1 MRRLSIIIGLILAM
15 LIAAASICH
24 ADSAISYPLVES
36 PDGSEHILA
45 LQNPTSNQWRI
56 IRIPSSEF
64 EGEGGSQD
72 YTEIIAALNE
82 QGIYPGEIVFTTTGS
97 AFAPTIVLN
106 GAATVEWTF
115 SDGTT
120 SDSTTPTVDFGS
132 ASTRQQRLK
141 VTPWANLYRIN
152 IGYAGADGGA
162 STDALG
168 NTFEQ
173 VASQPVTAITNLDL
187 VQDSLVYL
195 AACGCPITS
204 LDVRNFTALHT
215 LEFYDCDDLVA
226 ADIYGTS
233 NLRRACFEHSPVG
246 FLDFSA
252 SPLMED
258 VRGSYCDLTEIRW
271 GTTGQHLWHMCVREN
286 DGTLDPSTWPDMEQ
300 FPVLED
306 MWISGNGL
314 TGDLSITSTSITSAW
329 LYDNDFSTIDLS
341 GAFPSGT
348 HYVDAY
354 DNPNCTTITIDNCP
368 GLTELDASG
377 CALTQTNID
386 YILATLD
393 ANGASNGEV
402 DLSGG
407 TSSSP
412 STAGLTSQANLEGKG
427 WTVTVNGSATPNL
440 SSAAIGSDGTTWTL
454 VFSEAVTIGSGGSG
468 GFSVTMTNAGAIT
481 LTYSSGDG
489 TSTLV
494 YTGDVTVQ
502 SGDTVSS
509 GLDYTQPGDGIED
522 ADGNDLAT
530 FTGASV
536 SNNSTQ
542 GASSSLSIVQYN
554 RTTDFSSA
562 EGSLDAPAMTFTA
575 GNVVAVF
582 AACYSGSVTGI
593 SDTEGNT
600 YTAISGTSVT
610 NQVHG
615 VWYYAVASTSN
626 ENTVT
631 MANSG
636 RYRSI
641 EVFELSGVDTS
652 NPIDVTG
659 TLSSENEISYTTSA
673 ANEILLIGGHN
684 DYGGACYVTED
695 WTWLYDG
702 ESTFGRP
709 VAYKINSATESSSV
723 TLSTDGTL
731 WIQSLVG
738 FVGTTQ

>member
-1 MRRLSIIIGLILAM
+1 MRRFSTIIGFILAM
-15 LIAAASICH
+15 LAVVASICH

-36 PDGSEHILA
+36 PDGTEHILA
-45 LQNPTSNQWRI
+45 IQDPTSDEWRI

-72 YTEIIAALNE
+72 YTDIIAALNE

-97 AFAPTIVLN
+97 TFSPTIVLN
-106 GAATVEWTF
+106 GVATVEWTF

-120 SDSTTPTVDFGS
+120 SDSTTPTVDLGS
-132 ASTRQQRLK
+132 AATRQQRLK

-162 STDALG
+162 STDELG

-173 VASQPVTAITNLDL
+173 VASQAVTAITNLDL
-187 VQDSLVYL
+187 IQDSLVYL

-215 LEFYDCDDLVA
+215 LEFYDCDDLVV

-258 VRGSYCDLTEIRW
+258 VRGSYCDLMEIRW
-271 GTTGQHLWHMCVREN
+271 GTTGQYLWHMCVREN

-354 DNPNCTTITIDNCP
+354 NNPNCTTITIDNCP

-412 STAGLTSQANLEGKG
+412 SAAGLTSQANLQGKG
-427 WTVTVNGSATPNL
+427 WTVTVNGSAAPTL
-440 SSAAIGSDGTTWTL
+440 SSATIGSDGTTWTL
-454 VFSEAVTIGSGGSG
+454 VFSEAVTIGSGGSS

-502 SGDTVSS
+502 GGDTVSS

-522 ADGNDLAT
+522 ADGYDLAS

-542 GASSSLSIVQYN
+542 GGSTSIAFTTELASVEMYIETTGDPTVLWSWSDDTTDSSNNPTKDFGSAATRTHTLTVTPATGLLRFGVPSNFSTDHGVSSVSGLSNYPDLYYVIFYSATSGNSLTDISLSGCSGLLQVHLAHTSADSDEVDQWFIDLAAATGDVSGEDADFYFPAN
-554 RTTDFSSA
+554 TRTSA
-562 EGSLDAPAMTFTA
+562 
-575 GNVVAVF
+575 
-582 AACYSGSVTGI
+582 
-593 SDTEGNT
+593 SDTAYNT
-600 YTAISGTSVT
+600 LVANGWVMHAI
-610 NQVHG
+610 N
-615 VWYYAVASTSN
+615 
-626 ENTVT
+626 
-631 MANSG
+631 
-636 RYRSI
+636 
-641 EVFELSGVDTS
+641 
-652 NPIDVTG
+652 
-659 TLSSENEISYTTSA
+659 
-673 ANEILLIGGHN
+673 
-684 DYGGACYVTED
+684 
-695 WTWLYDG
+695 
-702 ESTFGRP
+702 
-709 VAYKINSATESSSV
+709 
-723 TLSTDGTL
+723 
-731 WIQSLVG
+731 
-738 FVGTTQ
+738 

>member
-1 MRRLSIIIGLILAM
+1 MRRFSTIIGLILAM
-15 LIAAASICH
+15 LAVAASICH
-24 ADSAISYPLVES
+24 ANSAISYPLVES
-36 PDGSEHILA
+36 PDGTEHILA
-45 LQNPTSNQWRI
+45 IQNPTSNQWRI

-97 AFAPTIVLN
+97 TFAPTIVLN
-106 GAATVEWTF
+106 GDATIEWTF

-120 SDSTTPTVDFGS
+120 SDSTTPAVDFGS

-162 STDALG
+162 STDELG

-173 VASQPVTAITNLDL
+173 VASQAVTAITNLNL

-286 DGTLDPSTWPDMEQ
+286 EGTLDPSTWPDMDQ

-412 STAGLTSQANLEGKG
+412 STAGLTSQANLESKG

-440 SSAAIGSDGTTWTL
+440 SSATIGSDGTTWTL

-481 LTYSSGDG
+481 FTYSSGDG

-542 GASSSLSIVQYN
+542 GGSASITFTTELASVEMYIETTGAPTVLWSWSDETTDSGNNPTKDFGSAATRTHTLTVTPATGLLRFGVPTSYATNHGISSVYGLSYYPDLYYLIFYSQAGGNSLTTLSIANCSSLLQVHLAHTSADSDVVDQWFIDLAAATGDV
-554 RTTDFSSA
+554 SA
-562 EGSLDAPAMTFTA
+562 EDADFYFP
-575 GNVVAVF
+575 GNTRTSA
-582 AACYSGSVTGI
+582 
-593 SDTEGNT
+593 SDTAYNT
-600 YTAISGTSVT
+600 L
-610 NQVHG
+610 
-615 VWYYAVASTSN
+615 VAN
-626 ENTVT
+626 GWVMHVVN
-631 MANSG
+631 
-636 RYRSI
+636 
-641 EVFELSGVDTS
+641 
-652 NPIDVTG
+652 
-659 TLSSENEISYTTSA
+659 
-673 ANEILLIGGHN
+673 
-684 DYGGACYVTED
+684 
-695 WTWLYDG
+695 
-702 ESTFGRP
+702 
-709 VAYKINSATESSSV
+709 
-723 TLSTDGTL
+723 
-731 WIQSLVG
+731 
-738 FVGTTQ
+738 